1 MTAFRYRAWDGS
13 QRVDAITAAEALEHI
28 ARDVLGGGDARRSV
42 RRLTEEG
49 ADLPGNRRIPG
60 LRELLDRVRDRRAE
74 HLDRYH
80 LDTVFEEVTRGLDEV
95 VTRERATVERRL
107 AEAQAAPATDDDAH
121 VDTERMRGALRG
133 IAEQRLGQLRAL
145 PPDPGGRVG
154 ALRDYDFLDPAA
166 RERFN
171 ELLDILQRQL
181 MQQYF
186 EGMRRRIGEIG
197 DDDLRHSAEMT
208 RDLNELLR
216 RRLAGLD
223 PEFDAFMAKWGASF
237 PSEVRTLDDLLDH
250 LQGRVA
256 QMQSLMRSMS
266 TDQREHLQELMQA
279 LLQDHRLQWDLI
291 ELTELMQ
298 QLRPFT
304 QGSAYPLMGDES
316 LTLQDALRLMGDLND
331 LEALERRLRF
341 AQRANDVTSLD
352 LDEVQRLLGEESR
365 WMAERMREMAR
376 VLEDAGLVRR
386 RGNELLLTPRAM
398 RRLGEQA
405 LRDIFGTLDA
415 APAGEHTLT
424 RRGAGLEP
432 ADDTKR
438 FTWGD
443 AFGLVDTSRTLMN
456 AVLRDGI
463 SPPLRVRPDDFEVR
477 PTLAMTQ
484 CSTVIML
491 DMSYSMMQGGRFQA
505 GRRIAIALD
514 TLIRSKYPKD
524 HLYVIAFSYVVLA
537 LQPQQLLDSHW
548 VQYGGG
554 TNFQQALRQARQT
567 LARHHIGTKQIIFIT
582 DGEPTAAYA
591 SWDEDEAVIDP
602 ETGLHRIPD
611 VTEETLREVVRCTQD
626 GITINTFILDSHP
639 HTGEFMRRI
648 ARINHGRAF
657 FGSAQEVGRYVLLDY
672 VNHKRRTIR

>member
-13 QRVDAITAAEALEHI
+13 QRVDPITAAEALEQI

-49 ADLPGNRRIPG
+49 AELPGNRRVPG

-74 HLDRYH
+74 HLERYH
-80 LDTVFEEVTRGLDEV
+80 LDAVFEEITRGLDEV
-95 VTRERATVERRL
+95 VAQERATVERRL
-107 AEAQAAPATDDDAH
+107 AEAAPPVATEAGDDA
-121 VDTERMRGALRG
+121 DAERMRRTLRG
-133 IAEQRLGQLRAL
+133 IAEQRRAQLRSL

-154 ALRDYDFLDPAA
+154 ALRDYDFLDPGA
-166 RERFN
+166 RARFN
-171 ELLDILQRQL
+171 ELLDLLQRQL

-186 EGMRRRIGEIG
+186 EGMRQRIGEI
-197 DDDLRHSAEMT
+197 DADDLRQSAAMT
-208 RDLNELLR
+208 RDLNEMLK

-223 PEFDAFMAKWGASF
+223 PEFEAFMAKWGPSF
-237 PSEVRTLDDLLDH
+237 PPGVRTLDELLDH

-266 TDQREHLQELMQA
+266 ADQREQLQDLMQA

-291 ELTELMQ
+291 EHAELMQ

-304 QGSAYPLMGDES
+304 QGSAFPLSGDES
-316 LTLQDALRLMGDLND
+316 LTLQEALRLMGDLNG

-341 AQRANDVTSLD
+341 AQRTNDVTSLD
-352 LDEVQRLLGEESR
+352 LAEVERLLGEEAR
-365 WMAERMREMAR
+365 WMAERMQEMAR

-415 APAGEHTLT
+415 ALAGEHMLT

-456 AVLRDGI
+456 AVIRDGVT
-463 SPPLRVRPDDFEVR
+463 PPLRIHPDDFEVR

-514 TLIRSKYPKD
+514 RLIRSRYPKD

-537 LQPQQLLDSHW
+537 LKPEQLLDSYW

-602 ETGLHRIPD
+602 ETGLRRIPD

-626 GITINTFILDSHP
+626 GITLNTFILDSHP

-672 VNHKRRTIR
+672 MNGKRRTIR